1 MDNDPLYDTA
11 RAAEYLKVK
20 PATLEIWRCNKRY
33 DLEYIKVG
41 RLIRYRKSALDKFLK
56 RRTVV
61 ADAEV

>member
-11 RAAEYLKVK
+11 RAAEYLQVK
-20 PATLEIWRCNKRY
+20 PATLEIWRCNKRH